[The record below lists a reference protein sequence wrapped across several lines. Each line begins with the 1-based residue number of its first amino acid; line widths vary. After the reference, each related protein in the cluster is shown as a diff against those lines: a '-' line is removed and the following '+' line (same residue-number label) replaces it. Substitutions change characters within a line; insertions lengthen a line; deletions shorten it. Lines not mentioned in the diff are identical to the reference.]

1 MCFESIARTFENLEY
16 VKFLKEGVVS
26 CAPRMFCKYDGG
38 ITNLMHMFKEYGVL
52 VQFRR
57 I

>member
-1 MCFESIARTFENLEY
+1 MCFESIAQTFENLEY
-16 VKFLKEGVVS
+16 VKLFKEGVVS

-38 ITNLMHMFKEYGVL
+38 ITNLTHMFREYGVPF
-52 VQFRR
+52 QFRC